1 MNFTN
6 KHKKF
11 GGFTLLE
18 ILVVISIIGILIAI
32 GSAPFTTAQKKGR
45 DARRRADMKQY
56 QSAFEQYF
64 SENNTYAT
72 CATMEGG
79 FVGGAPAD
87 PKTGTTTPYTCTT
100 TATPITGYCVCA
112 TLDFSTTG
120 NASAGNA
127 GACTFAAGSSM
138 FCVQNLQ

>member
-32 GSAPFTTAQKKGR
+32 GSAAFTTAQKKGR

>member
-1 MNFTN
+1 
-6 KHKKF
+6 
-11 GGFTLLE
+11 
-18 ILVVISIIGILIAI
+18 
-32 GSAPFTTAQKKGR
+32 
-45 DARRRADMKQY
+45 MKQY

>member
-1 MNFTN
+1 MHFIN

-32 GSAPFTTAQKKGR
+32 GSAAFTTAQKKGR

-56 QSAFEQYF
+56 QSAYEQYF
-64 SENNTYAT
+64 SENNAYST
-72 CATMEGG
+72 CAAMNVG
-79 FVGGAPAD
+79 FVGGAPTD
-87 PKTGTTTPYTCTT
+87 PKSGAAYSCTVS
-100 TATPITGYCVCA
+100 AGNAGYCVCA

-120 NASAGNA
+120 NANGGAAGV
-127 GACTFAAGSSM
+127 CSFAANGTS

>member
-32 GSAPFTTAQKKGR
+32 GSAAFTTAQKKGR

-112 TLDFSTTG
+112 TLDFTTTG
-120 NASAGNA
+120 NATAGLA
-127 GACTFAAGSSM
+127 GACTFSPGGSK